1 MNSIDINTSQNVN
14 ISFDP
19 ASIGERILAF
29 IIDMAIKVAYF
40 VVIYLIIAYIFGLNL
55 LKITD
60 QWSLMAIFAIISL
73 PVNLYTLLFESF
85 MEGQTP
91 GKRIMKIKVVKT
103 DGYQAS
109 FGDYFMRWFFR
120 LIDIMFSS
128 GLVGVITMVTNK
140 HNKRLGDLA
149 AGTAVITLKSKYNI
163 NHTILVNLSQD
174 YIARYPQVISL
185 SDNDMRIIKE
195 NYVKAKNTF
204 DQGIIKKLAE
214 KIRQTTGITYN
225 TQEITDQQFIAIVI
239 QDYNYYTGIQ

>member
-29 IIDMAIKVAYF
+29 IIDNVIKIAYSL
-40 VVIYLIIAYIFGLNL
+40 VIYLIIAYIFGFKI

-60 QWSLMAIFAIISL
+60 QWSLVAIFAIISL

-91 GKRIMKIKVVKT
+91 GKRIMKIRVVKT

-109 FGDYFMRWFFR
+109 FGDYFIRWFFR
-120 LIDIMFSS
+120 FIDI
-128 GLVGVITMVTNK
+128 GVIGVITMVTNK

-174 YIARYPQVISL
+174 YIARFPQVIAL

-214 KIRQTTGITYN
+214 KIRQTTSITYN
-225 TQEITDQQFIAIVI
+225 TQEITDQQFIAIII

>member
-29 IIDMAIKVAYF
+29 IIDNIIKIAYS
-40 VVIYLIIAYIFGLNL
+40 VIIYIIIAYVFGFKL

-60 QWSLMAIFAIISL
+60 QWSLIAIFAIISL
-73 PVNLYTLLFESF
+73 PVNLYTFLFESF

-120 LIDIMFSS
+120 IIDI
-128 GLVGVITMVTNK
+128 GIIGIITIVVNK
-140 HNKRLGDLA
+140 HNKRLGDMA

-174 YIARYPQVISL
+174 YIARFPQVIAL

>member
-29 IIDMAIKVAYF
+29 IIDNIIKIAYS
-40 VVIYLIIAYIFGLNL
+40 VIIYIIIAYVFGFKL

-60 QWSLMAIFAIISL
+60 QWSLIAIFAIISL

-120 LIDIMFSS
+120 IIDI
-128 GLVGVITMVTNK
+128 GIIGIITIVVNK
-140 HNKRLGDLA
+140 HNKRLGDMA

-174 YIARYPQVISL
+174 YIARFPQVIAL

>member
-29 IIDMAIKVAYF
+29 IIDNVIKIAYSL
-40 VVIYLIIAYIFGLNL
+40 VIYLIVAYIFGFKI

-60 QWSLMAIFAIISL
+60 QWSLVAIFAIISL

-91 GKRIMKIKVVKT
+91 GKRIMKIRVVKT

-109 FGDYFMRWFFR
+109 FGDYFIRWFFR
-120 LIDIMFSS
+120 FIDI
-128 GLVGVITMVTNK
+128 GVIGVLTMVTNK

-174 YIARYPQVISL
+174 YIARFPQVIAL

-225 TQEITDQQFIAIVI
+225 TQEITDQQFIAIII

>member
-29 IIDMAIKVAYF
+29 IIDNIIKIAYS
-40 VVIYLIIAYIFGLNL
+40 VIIYIIIAYVFGFKL

-60 QWSLMAIFAIISL
+60 QWSLIAIFAIISL
-73 PVNLYTLLFESF
+73 PVNIYTLLFESF

-120 LIDIMFSS
+120 IIDI
-128 GLVGVITMVTNK
+128 GIIGIITIVVNK

-174 YIARYPQVISL
+174 YIARFPQVIAL

>member
-29 IIDMAIKVAYF
+29 IIDNIIKIAYS
-40 VVIYLIIAYIFGLNL
+40 VIIYIIIAYVFGFKL

-120 LIDIMFSS
+120 IIDI
-128 GLVGVITMVTNK
+128 GIIGIITIVVNK

-174 YIARYPQVISL
+174 YIARYPQVIAL

>member
-29 IIDMAIKVAYF
+29 IIDNIIKIAYS
-40 VVIYLIIAYIFGLNL
+40 VIIYIIIAYVFGFKL

-60 QWSLMAIFAIISL
+60 QWSLIAIFAIISL

-120 LIDIMFSS
+120 IIDI
-128 GLVGVITMVTNK
+128 GIIGIITIVVNK

-174 YIARYPQVISL
+174 YIARYPQVIAL

-225 TQEITDQQFIAIVI
+225 TQEITDQQFITIVI

>member
-1 MNSIDINTSQNVN
+1 
-14 ISFDP
+14 
-19 ASIGERILAF
+19 
-29 IIDMAIKVAYF
+29 
-40 VVIYLIIAYIFGLNL
+40 
-55 LKITD
+55 
-60 QWSLMAIFAIISL
+60 
-73 PVNLYTLLFESF
+73 
-85 MEGQTP
+85 
-91 GKRIMKIKVVKT
+91 
-103 DGYQAS
+103 
-109 FGDYFMRWFFR
+109 
-120 LIDIMFSS
+120 
-128 GLVGVITMVTNK
+128 MVTNK

-174 YIARYPQVISL
+174 YIARFPQVIAL

>member
-29 IIDMAIKVAYF
+29 IIDNVIKIAYS
-40 VVIYLIIAYIFGLNL
+40 VVIYLIIAYIFGFKI

-60 QWSLMAIFAIISL
+60 QWSLIAIFAIISL
-73 PVNLYTLLFESF
+73 PVNLYTLLFEGF

-120 LIDIMFSS
+120 LIDI
-128 GLVGVITMVTNK
+128 GVIGIITMVVNK

-174 YIARYPQVISL
+174 YIARYPQVIAL

>member
-29 IIDMAIKVAYF
+29 IIDNVIKIAYSL
-40 VVIYLIIAYIFGLNL
+40 VIYLIVAYIFGFKI

-60 QWSLMAIFAIISL
+60 QWSLVAIFAIISL

-91 GKRIMKIKVVKT
+91 GKRIMKIRVVKT

-109 FGDYFMRWFFR
+109 FGDYFIRWFFR
-120 LIDIMFSS
+120 FIDI
-128 GLVGVITMVTNK
+128 GVIGVLTMVTNK

-174 YIARYPQVISL
+174 YIARFPQVIAL

>member
-1 MNSIDINTSQNVN
+1 
-14 ISFDP
+14 
-19 ASIGERILAF
+19 
-29 IIDMAIKVAYF
+29 
-40 VVIYLIIAYIFGLNL
+40 
-55 LKITD
+55 
-60 QWSLMAIFAIISL
+60 
-73 PVNLYTLLFESF
+73 

-91 GKRIMKIKVVKT
+91 GKRVMKIRVVKT

-128 GLVGVITMVTNK
+128 GIVGVITMVTNK

-174 YIARYPQVISL
+174 YIARFPQVIAL

-214 KIRQTTGITYN
+214 KN
-225 TQEITDQQFIAIVI
+225 TPDYRHYI
-239 QDYNYYTGIQ
+239 QHSGNYRSTVYRYRYSGLQLLYRYTIISYI

>member
-1 MNSIDINTSQNVN
+1 
-14 ISFDP
+14 
-19 ASIGERILAF
+19 
-29 IIDMAIKVAYF
+29 
-40 VVIYLIIAYIFGLNL
+40 
-55 LKITD
+55 
-60 QWSLMAIFAIISL
+60 
-73 PVNLYTLLFESF
+73 
-85 MEGQTP
+85 
-91 GKRIMKIKVVKT
+91 MKIKVVKT

-109 FGDYFMRWFFR
+109 FGDYFMRWF
-120 LIDIMFSS
+120 S
-128 GLVGVITMVTNK
+128 GLLILFSIIGVITMVTNK

-174 YIARYPQVISL
+174 YIARFPQVIAL

>member
-29 IIDMAIKVAYF
+29 IIDNVIKIAYS
-40 VVIYLIIAYIFGLNL
+40 VVIYLIIAYIFGFKI

-60 QWSLMAIFAIISL
+60 QWSLIAIFAIISL
-73 PVNLYTLLFESF
+73 PVNLYTLLFEGF

-120 LIDIMFSS
+120 LIDI
-128 GLVGVITMVTNK
+128 GVIGIITMVVNK
-140 HNKRLGDLA
+140 HNRRLGDLA

-174 YIARYPQVISL
+174 YIARYPQVIAL

-214 KIRQTTGITYN
+214 KIRQTTGITYD

>member
-1 MNSIDINTSQNVN
+1 M
-14 ISFDP
+14 
-19 ASIGERILAF
+19 
-29 IIDMAIKVAYF
+29 KV
-40 VVIYLIIAYIFGLNL
+40 LW
-55 LKITD
+55 K
-60 QWSLMAIFAIISL
+60 
-73 PVNLYTLLFESF
+73 
-85 MEGQTP
+85 
-91 GKRIMKIKVVKT
+91 GKHLEKNNENKGCKT

-140 HNKRLGDLA
+140 YNKRLGDLA

-174 YIARYPQVISL
+174 YIARYPQVIAL

-204 DQGIIKKLAE
+204 DQGIIK
-214 KIRQTTGITYN
+214 N
-225 TQEITDQQFIAIVI
+225 
-239 QDYNYYTGIQ
+239 

>member
-29 IIDMAIKVAYF
+29 IIDNIIKIAYS
-40 VVIYLIIAYIFGLNL
+40 VIIYIIIAYVFGFKL

-60 QWSLMAIFAIISL
+60 QWSLIAIFAIISL

-120 LIDIMFSS
+120 IIDI
-128 GLVGVITMVTNK
+128 GIIGIITIVVNK

-174 YIARYPQVISL
+174 YIARFPQVIAL